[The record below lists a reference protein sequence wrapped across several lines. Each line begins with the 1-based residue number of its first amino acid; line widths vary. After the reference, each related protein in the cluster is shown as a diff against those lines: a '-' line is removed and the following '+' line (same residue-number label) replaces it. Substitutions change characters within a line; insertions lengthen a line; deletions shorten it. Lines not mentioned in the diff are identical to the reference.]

1 MHIDKCSD
9 AAMGEK
15 GRVLVAYTSA
25 IAATDEIARIIGTE
39 LAGCGLR
46 VTVLSVADTPNL
58 DDFGAVIMGDAAARD
73 AHRFARKH
81 KTTLKQTPLWLFH
94 RGSPPVPPDVTRMV
108 RRYSASG
115 PVSFPG
121 AAPDWD
127 RAKAWARYLA
137 DQLAVLHRGFV
148 SN

>member
-1 MHIDKCSD
+1 MTD
-9 AAMGEK
+9 
-15 GRVLVAYTSA
+15 RVLVAHTSR
-25 IAATDEIARIIGTE
+25 IAATDEIAEIIGTE

-46 VTVLSVADTPNL
+46 VTVLPVAAAESL
-58 DDFGAVIMGDAAARD
+58 YGFGAVILGDAATRD
-73 AHRFARKH
+73 AHRFVKRHRVSLKH
-81 KTTLKQTPLWLFH
+81 TPIWLFH
-94 RGSPPVPPDVTRMV
+94 RGTPPVPNDVTRMV
-108 RRYSASG
+108 RKLGAGG
-115 PVSFPG
+115 PISFGG